1 MLCTDEE
8 DNAPL
13 IRNDVEG
20 RSSTCYVQDWAGYI
34 VALCLILFGIVSV
47 TVISVYQEKIKDEY
61 GVVLDAGSTHTTM
74 FVYKWTVSDVVKG
87 TALVKQIGDCT
98 VKDKDGKVKGISSY
112 RTDPEQAGQS
122 LRSCIKS
129 TAKKLIPSYLQDKSP
144 IYLGATAGMRLLKET
159 NATEA
164 DHILSSVRQTLTSSP
179 FMFKDDFARIIT
191 GEEEGLSSWVTVN
204 YLNGALKDLQETRQK
219 DGVLASQK
227 LVGALDMGG
236 ASTQITFVPSKPSPH
251 SSKLKLYGNE
261 YQLYT
266 HSYLC
271 YGKKEAERR
280 YLAQLVKD
288 SQFSA
293 TVDNPC
299 GPKGHQRNVTSNY
312 LWAPPCVQGQ
322 DSKRTSFTL
331 KGTGNYILC
340 AKQVDELFNFS
351 SCRGNKSCSFDG
363 VYQPPVQDGVTF
375 FAFSGYYAVIRD
387 LNLTSNVSLDQLENA
402 TKNICRKSWDE
413 IVVIP
418 SNPLYLSLYCFDAQY
433 ILTILTRGY
442 HFDKSKPIV
451 KYVGS
456 VNQRS
461 LGWALGFMINATNLL
476 PVENP
481 GTVSIHLIQSGV
493 FLVVV
498 IVGALLISTGVLI
511 CSLSAGRR
519 YKQKRLRTQG
529 LVL

>member
-1 MLCTDEE
+1 
-8 DNAPL
+8 
-13 IRNDVEG
+13 
-20 RSSTCYVQDWAGYI
+20 
-34 VALCLILFGIVSV
+34 
-47 TVISVYQEKIKDEY
+47 
-61 GVVLDAGSTHTTM
+61 M

-98 VKDKDGKVKGISSY
+98 VKDKDGMVKGISSY
-112 RTDPEQAGQS
+112 VADPEQAGQS
-122 LRSCIKS
+122 LQSCIKS
-129 TAKKLIPSYLQDKSP
+129 KAKKLIPSYLQDKSP

-159 NATEA
+159 NATAA
-164 DHILSSVRQTLTSSP
+164 DRILASVRQTLASSP
-179 FMFKDDFARIIT
+179 FMFKDEFARIIS

-204 YLNGALKDLQETRQK
+204 YLNGALKDLQETSQV
-219 DGVLASQK
+219 DGVLVSQK

-236 ASTQITFVPSKPSPH
+236 ASTQITFVPSKPPPH

-288 SQFSA
+288 SNFSA

-299 GPKGHQRNVTSNY
+299 GPKGHQRNVTSSY
-312 LWAPPCVQGQ
+312 LWAPPCVTGQ
-322 DSKRTSFTL
+322 HSRSTSFTL
-331 KGTGNYILC
+331 KGTGNYTLC
-340 AKQVDELFNFS
+340 AKQVDKLFNFS
-351 SCRGNKSCSFDG
+351 SCRGNSNCSFDD
-363 VYQPPVQDGVTF
+363 VYQPPIQDGITF
-375 FAFSGYYAVIRD
+375 FAFSGYYVVIRD
-387 LNLTSNVSLDQLENA
+387 LNLTSDVSLDELEYA

-413 IVVIP
+413 IKVIP
-418 SNPLYLSLYCFDAQY
+418 SNPLYLAFYCFDAQY
-433 ILTILTRGY
+433 ILTILARGY
-442 HFDKSKPIV
+442 HFEKSKPILRF
-451 KYVGS
+451 VGS

-461 LGWALGFMINATNLL
+461 LGWTLGFMINATNLL

-481 GTVSIHLIQSGV
+481 GTISIHLIQSGV
-493 FLVVV
+493 YLVVV
-498 IVGALLISTGVLI
+498 IVGALLISTGILI
-511 CSLSAGRR
+511 CALSAGRM